1 MANTL
6 FDFLKEFCSCV
17 DVDEAD
23 VVELINAVSSATGWA
38 VNPCETFLKGPR
50 RELIDLPDCMD
61 CAYAFTPYYH
71 PFDPDSFSF
80 ALVDISDEGEG
91 YMEASH
97 VYIGSKGTFRVK
109 TGLPKCGCVS
119 CNCECKH
126 EYKLLVTY
134 EAGYE
139 DADVPECL
147 YPVFCNLLEVI
158 HAKNKCDCGC
168 GCEGQETNTEPIYA
182 KGDIV
187 TVQLETDLGKLLVAD
202 YKREIGMI
210 SLIKKNDF
218 WGFVV

>member
-1 MANTL
+1 MAEDL
-6 FDFLKEFCSCV
+6 FTRLKEFCSCV

-23 VVELINAVSSATGWA
+23 VVELINVVSSATGWA

-61 CAYAFTPYYH
+61 CAYEFTPYFH
-71 PFDPDSFSF
+71 PFDPQTFSF
-80 ALVDISDEGEG
+80 KLIEITDEGEG
-91 YMEASH
+91 AHECDF
-97 VYIGSKGTFRVK
+97 VFIGSKAVFRVK
-109 TGLPKCGCVS
+109 TGLPTCGCAPCS
-119 CNCECKH
+119 CGCKS

-139 DADVPECL
+139 DDVPECL
-147 YPVFCNLLEVI
+147 FPVFCNLLEVI
-158 HAKNKCDCGC
+158 HAKNKCECGC

-187 TVQLETDLGKLLVAD
+187 TVQLETDLGKMLVAE

-210 SLIKKNDF
+210 SLIRKNDF